1 MGWVTKECIWTA
13 KVVHYDS
20 AHVGDIR
27 QLQQHRAQSNMNA
40 STKALG
46 AVLLQKRTT
55 EASFH
60 PVAYFSRKLNNL

>member
-1 MGWVTKECIWTA
+1 MMTA
-13 KVVHYDS
+13 PMLEIFDNSNGTEHKVHMDT
-20 AHVGDIR
+20 
-27 QLQQHRAQSNMNA
+27 

-60 PVAYFSRKLNNL
+60 PVVYFSRKLNNT